1 MADQAAEQVRKPR
14 ADAVR
19 NRERV
24 LAAAKSV
31 FSAGGADASLEAV
44 ARRAGVGIG
53 TLYRHF
59 PTREALFEAV
69 YRREVEQL
77 SELAEQLKN
86 DADPVE
92 AVRIWLRSNV
102 EFVATKKGM
111 MAALALAAYGSS
123 ELFTF
128 SFDRLTKAVGALLQ
142 RAVAAG
148 KIRADIGPEDVLH
161 IAVWKESD
169 LTATLPVRP
178 DGKIS
183 LPLLDDVQAS
193 GLTPKQ
199 LAVSVTEKL
208 KKYIAD
214 PRVTVVVTAINSK
227 RVYLTGEVLHSG
239 AMTMLPN
246 MTVLQA
252 LSSAGIS
259 QFANTK
265 RIYVLRTQ
273 NGKQEKLPVNY
284 RKLVKGELIDENYLL
299 QPGDTIVVP

>member
-1 MADQAAEQVRKPR
+1 MKLTWR
-14 ADAVR
+14 AV
-19 NRERV
+19 V
-24 LAAAKSV
+24 
-31 FSAGGADASLEAV
+31 
-44 ARRAGVGIG
+44 
-53 TLYRHF
+53 
-59 PTREALFEAV
+59 
-69 YRREVEQL
+69 
-77 SELAEQLKN
+77 
-86 DADPVE
+86 
-92 AVRIWLRSNV
+92 
-102 EFVATKKGM
+102 
-111 MAALALAAYGSS
+111 AALILTGSIAWAQDAPAASPASDKTVSDKIATDTPSS
-123 ELFTF
+123 QGTPEY
-128 SFDRLTKAVGALLQ
+128 
-142 RAVAAG
+142 
-148 KIRADIGPEDVLH
+148 IIGPEDVLH
-161 IAVWKESD
+161 IAVWKEAD

-239 AMTMLPN
+239 AMPMLPN

-273 NGKQEKLPVNY
+273 NCKQEKLPVNY

>member
-1 MADQAAEQVRKPR
+1 MKLTWK
-14 ADAVR
+14 AV
-19 NRERV
+19 
-24 LAAAKSV
+24 
-31 FSAGGADASLEAV
+31 
-44 ARRAGVGIG
+44 
-53 TLYRHF
+53 
-59 PTREALFEAV
+59 
-69 YRREVEQL
+69 
-77 SELAEQLKN
+77 
-86 DADPVE
+86 
-92 AVRIWLRSNV
+92 
-102 EFVATKKGM
+102 
-111 MAALALAAYGSS
+111 
-123 ELFTF
+123 
-128 SFDRLTKAVGALLQ
+128 VGALMLIGSIALAQ
-142 RAVAAG
+142 DAPAASPASDKTVSD
-148 KIRADIGPEDVLH
+148 KIATNSPNGQSAPEYIIGPDDVLH

-183 LPLLDDVQAS
+183 LPLLDDVQAA

-227 RVYLTGEVLHSG
+227 RIYLTGEVVHAG
-239 AMTMLPN
+239 AMPMLPN

-284 RKLVKGELIDENYLL
+284 RKLVKGELIEQNYQL